1 VRILW
6 LTPSAM
12 VCEWMLGSLESLG
25 NEHII
30 YPYHYE
36 EHGSPPDDGMLLNA
50 GFYKL
55 DLIVYISVAA
65 GPFLASV
72 TTLKHLRTVA
82 PTAHLCFD
90 ASDPGWAERLAEYR
104 ANDVFTTAIN
114 CDGAPWPKGPND
126 ETLWCS
132 VDPRP
137 FGDPLPW
144 AERDIAFA
152 FHGAHRNPNRFN
164 IVSPLVAHSGLV
176 VPARD
181 DRYGT
186 YGAYA
191 AFLRRAKIVLNIA
204 FSAGGHHGNQ
214 PMTKQLKA
222 RVLEC
227 AYAGACLLETRGS
240 AAAEWFVPG
249 EDFLTYET
257 WEEAAHVVATAS
269 EEYLQE
275 CAANLRKKVL
285 ERMSPRI
292 FWNKVFERAGVL

>member
-1 VRILW
+1 LRILW

-12 VCEWMLGSLESLG
+12 VCEWMLGSLESLD
-25 NEHII
+25 EHEIVQ
-30 YPYHYE
+30 HRFE
-36 EHGSPPDDGMLLNA
+36 EHGSPPDEPMFTAAALG
-50 GFYKL
+50 GV

-65 GPFLASV
+65 GPYLAKWQ
-72 TTLKHLRTVA
+72 TLKTLRHYA
-82 PTAHLCFD
+82 PTVHLCFD

-104 ANDVFTTAIN
+104 AKDVFTTTIN
-114 CDGAPWPKGPND
+114 CDGADFPAGPND
-126 ETLWCS
+126 TKLWCS

-144 AERDIAFA
+144 AERDVRFA
-152 FHGAHRNPNRFN
+152 FHGAHRNQNRYS
-164 IVSPLVAHSGLV
+164 IVAPLVGAAGLV
-176 VPARD
+176 VPPRD

-186 YGAYA
+186 YAEYA
-191 AFLRRAKIVLNIA
+191 AFLRRCKIVLNIA
-204 FSAGGHHGNQ
+204 YSAGGHHGDA

-240 AAAEWFVPG
+240 AASEWFTPG

-257 WEEAAHVVATAS
+257 WEEAAYVVATAS